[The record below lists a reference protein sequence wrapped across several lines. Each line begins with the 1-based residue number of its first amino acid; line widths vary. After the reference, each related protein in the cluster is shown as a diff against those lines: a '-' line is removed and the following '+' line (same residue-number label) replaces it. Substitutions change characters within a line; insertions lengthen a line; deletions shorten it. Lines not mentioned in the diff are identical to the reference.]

1 MQYKNAHIAI
11 LGAGESGVGA
21 AILAKKM
28 GNSVWL
34 SDRGVI
40 KEKYQAELDEYQIP
54 FEAGTHTEAKIL
66 SADVLIKSPGIPNTA
81 PLIVQARAKGIPVIS
96 EIEFASYYTKAKI
109 VGITGSNGKTTTT
122 MLTHHIFKKA
132 GLKVGLA
139 GNVGFSF
146 AKQVA
151 LDDMDWYIVELS
163 SFQLEDVVH
172 FRPNIAM
179 VLNISPDHLDRYNY
193 QMSAYVD
200 AKFNITKNMTAD
212 DWFIFNADDA
222 MIVEAMGRHKI
233 LAQPAPFSS
242 HKPFEVGGYI
252 DNNQLIINLKD
263 QFIMSIY
270 DLALKG
276 KHNAQNSLAS
286 SIASRIADIKK
297 EIIRESLS
305 DFQNVEHRLEF
316 VGRVNGIE
324 FINDSKATNVNS
336 TWYALESMEKPTVW
350 IVGGVDKGNDYAEL
364 FDLVKEK
371 VKAIICL
378 GVDNSK
384 IIDAFK
390 DQVETIVEAG
400 NATEAVAWGYRLA
413 TKDETVL
420 LSPACASFDLFVDY
434 EDRGNQFKQAV
445 RAL

>member
-21 AILAKKM
+21 AILAKKK

-34 SDRGVI
+34 SDRGAI
-40 KEKYQAELDEYQIP
+40 KENYKTELHEHQIP
-54 FEAGTHTEAKIL
+54 FEEGQHTDAKIL
-66 SADVLIKSPGIPNTA
+66 SAELIIKSPGIPNSS

-132 GLKVGLA
+132 GLRVGLA

-151 LDDMDWYIVELS
+151 TDDMDWYIIELS

-193 QMSAYVD
+193 EMMAYVD
-200 AKFNITKNMTAD
+200 AKFNIVKNMTAD

-222 MIVEAMGRHKI
+222 MIVEAMGRHTI
-233 LAQPAPFSS
+233 LAKPAPFSS

-252 DNNQLIINLKD
+252 SNNQIIINLKD
-263 QFIMSIY
+263 QFTMSIY

-297 EIIRESLS
+297 EIIRESLA

-316 VGRVNGIE
+316 VARVNGIE

-350 IVGGVDKGNDYAEL
+350 ILGGVDKGNDYTEL

-378 GVDNSK
+378 GSDNAK

-400 NATEAVAWGYRLA
+400 SANEAVAWGYRLA

-420 LSPACASFDLFVDY
+420 LSPACASFDLFEDF

>member
-1 MQYKNAHIAI
+1 MRYTNAHIAI

-34 SDRGVI
+34 SDCGVI
-40 KEKYQAELDEYQIP
+40 KDRFKAELNEYNID
-54 FEAGTHTEAKIL
+54 FEEGVHTENKIL
-66 SADVLIKSPGIPNTA
+66 SADVIIKSPGIPNTA
-81 PLIVQARAKGIPVIS
+81 PMLMAAKQKGISIIS
-96 EIEFASYYTKAKI
+96 EIEFASYYTQAKI

-122 MLTHHIFKKA
+122 LLTHHIFKKA
-132 GLKVGLA
+132 GINVGLA
-139 GNVGFSF
+139 GNVGVSF

-151 LDDMDWYIVELS
+151 LEDKDWYIVELS
-163 SFQLEDVVH
+163 SFQLEDIVH
-172 FRPNIAM
+172 FRPDIAM

-193 QMSAYVD
+193 NMTDYVD
-200 AKFNITKNMTAD
+200 AKFNITKNLKEN
-212 DWFIFNADDA
+212 DWFIFNADDEHIA
-222 MIVEAMGRHKI
+222 AAIKRHQI
-233 LAQPAPFSS
+233 LAKEAPFSS
-242 HKPFEVGGYI
+242 QKRLDFGGYI
-252 DNNQLIINLKD
+252 ENNQLIINLKD
-263 QFIMSIY
+263 QFTMSIY

-286 SIASRIADIKK
+286 SIAGRIADIRKD
-297 EIIRESLS
+297 IIRESLS

-316 VGRVNGIE
+316 VARVNGIE
-324 FINDSKATNVNS
+324 FINDSKATNVNA
-336 TWYALESMEKPTVW
+336 TWYALESMEKPAVW
-350 IVGGVDKGNDYAEL
+350 IVGGVDKGNDYSEL
-364 FDLVKEK
+364 MDLVKDK

-378 GVDNSK
+378 GVDNAK

-390 DQVETIVEAG
+390 DKVETIVEAS
-400 NATEAVAWGYRLA
+400 NANEAVAWGYRLA
-413 TKDETVL
+413 SKDEIVL

>member
-1 MQYKNAHIAI
+1 MQYRNAHIAI
-11 LGAGESGVGA
+11 LGAGESGLGA

-28 GNSVWL
+28 DNSVWL
-34 SDRGVI
+34 SDRGAI
-40 KEKYQAELDEYQIP
+40 KDKYKAELEEQQIA
-54 FEAGTHTEAKIL
+54 FEEGMHSADKIL
-66 SADVLIKSPGIPNTA
+66 SADVIIKSPGIPNTA
-81 PLIVQARAKGIPVIS
+81 PIVVQAREKGLPVIS
-96 EIEFASYYTKAKI
+96 EIEFASYYTQAKI

-139 GNVGFSF
+139 GNVGVSF
-146 AKQVA
+146 ARQVA
-151 LDDMDWYIVELS
+151 TEDQDWYIIELS

-179 VLNISPDHLDRYNY
+179 ILNISPDHLDRYNY
-193 QMSAYVD
+193 EMSAYVD
-200 AKFNITKNMTAD
+200 AKFKITKNMTEN
-212 DWFIFNADDA
+212 DWLIFNADDA
-222 MIVEAMGRHKI
+222 LITEALARHQI
-233 LAQPAPFSS
+233 LAKPAPFSS

-252 DNNQLIINLKD
+252 YNNQLIINLKD

-316 VGRVNGIE
+316 VARVNGIE

-378 GVDNSK
+378 GMDNAK

-400 NATEAVAWGYRLA
+400 SATEAVAWGYRLA
-413 TKDETVL
+413 AKDETVL
-420 LSPACASFDLFVDY
+420 LSPCCASFDLFVDY